1 MLNTGPNS
9 SVSGTHWSVS
19 VDQLGISFFTMIRSW
34 SRCQVHQ
41 KSNAAGIPVK
51 RAVAIAAIQPTMI
64 SLVSS
69 RIAGLR
75 RIVERHSVHTLNSVR
90 INQHTCGTLIADLV
104 DALSLL
110 ASTSQS
116 KDWKSLP
123 RPVVECIKVLG
134 VCVAKES
141 GFDQQKFSSARSRRS
156 GISTQGGK
164 RRGNR
169 LAPAK
174 RRVADIGGV
183 IPRPVESLPHAPVPV
198 VPLPWTPGRLCP
210 RLNAYVTTDSRQ
222 NSCAAFAA
230 TISHSTRSRGPGTRV
245 GWSPPVVPQTDF
257 ARGIA
262 EQ

>member
-1 MLNTGPNS
+1 MCQWHIYRARP
-9 SVSGTHWSVS
+9 
-19 VDQLGISFFTMIRSW
+19 VDTD
-34 SRCQVHQ
+34 
-41 KSNAAGIPVK
+41 
-51 RAVAIAAIQPTMI
+51 
-64 SLVSS
+64 
-69 RIAGLR
+69 
-75 RIVERHSVHTLNSVR
+75 NSVR

-141 GFDQQKFSSARSRRS
+141 GFDQQKFCSARSRRS
-156 GISTQGGK
+156 GISTQEGK

-183 IPRPVESLPHAPVPV
+183 IPRPVESLPRAPVPA
-198 VPLPWTPGRLCP
+198 VPLPWAPGRLCP
-210 RLNAYVTTDSRQ
+210 RLNAFGTADSRQ
-222 NSCAAFAA
+222 NSCVEFDV
-230 TISHSTRSRGPGTRV
+230 TVSHSNSITWSRHSRRMEPTSRSANGFCQGDRGAVSTSSIPICRIMAAK
-245 GWSPPVVPQTDF
+245 SLP
-257 ARGIA
+257 
-262 EQ
+262 

>member
-1 MLNTGPNS
+1 
-9 SVSGTHWSVS
+9 VA
-19 VDQLGISFFTMIRSW
+19 
-34 SRCQVHQ
+34 RC
-41 KSNAAGIPVK
+41 AY
-51 RAVAIAAIQPTMI
+51 RD
-64 SLVSS
+64 
-69 RIAGLR
+69 
-75 RIVERHSVHTLNSVR
+75 SVR

-141 GFDQQKFSSARSRRS
+141 GFDQQKFCSARSRRS
-156 GISTQGGK
+156 GISTQEGK

-183 IPRPVESLPHAPVPV
+183 IPRPVESLPRAPVPV

-210 RLNAYVTTDSRQ
+210 RPNAYGTTDSRQ

-230 TISHSTRSRGPGTRV
+230 RISHSTRSRGLGTRV